1 MSQNFPFLFKRLIP
15 KKKNKIESIT
25 RVFSMFISI
34 LMNHILNLK
43 PYLHASF
50 QIRIVFTISDNRTAD
65 NQLDVFDHIIPGGN
79 E

>member
-1 MSQNFPFLFKRLIP
+1 MSQNFPFLLKRLIP

-25 RVFSMFISI
+25 RVFSMFTSI
-34 LMNHILNLK
+34 LMNYILNLK

>member
-1 MSQNFPFLFKRLIP
+1 
-15 KKKNKIESIT
+15 
-25 RVFSMFISI
+25 MFTSI